1 MESGRYATDQ
11 RHGSAPPAG
20 PATPEPTQRLPS
32 QARLLFAGR
41 ALAWALPLLLVAFT
55 GAASLARGDVPEWI
69 ATAIRIV
76 AVAVVVAGLA
86 FEPQRRWR
94 NWRYELR
101 AEEIDLSRGVFVV
114 TRTLIPTIRVQ
125 HVDTQRTWLSD
136 QLGLRSVV
144 IHTAGGSHTIPALE
158 PDRAAEIRDR
168 IAQLAQR
175 PDDV

>member
-1 MESGRYATDQ
+1 LTHDS
-11 RHGSAPPAG
+11 
-20 PATPEPTQRLPS
+20 EPTGRLPS

-41 ALAWALPLLLVAFT
+41 SLGWAVPLVLVAFT
-55 GAASLARGDVPEWI
+55 GASALETEAPGWVP
-69 ATAIRIV
+69 TAIRVATVLIV
-76 AVAVVVAGLA
+76 LAGLVL
-86 FEPQRRWR
+86 EPQRRWR

-101 AEEIDLSRGVFVV
+101 DEEIDLRRGVLVV

-144 IHTAGGSHTIPALE
+144 IHTAGGSHRIPALR
-158 PDRAAEIRDR
+158 PDEATLIRDR

>member
-1 MESGRYATDQ
+1 LTLDS
-11 RHGSAPPAG
+11 
-20 PATPEPTQRLPS
+20 EPTNRLPS

-41 ALAWALPLLLVAFT
+41 SLAWAVPLVLIAFT
-55 GAASLARGDVPEWI
+55 GADALARDDAPGWLP
-69 ATAIRIV
+69 TAIRV
-76 AVAVVVAGLA
+76 AAVAIVLAGLVV
-86 FEPQRRWR
+86 EPQRRWR

-101 AEEIDLSRGVFVV
+101 DDEIDLRRGVFVI

-144 IHTAGGSHTIPALE
+144 IHTAGGSHRIPALE
-158 PDRAAEIRDR
+158 PERATEIRDR
-168 IAQLAQR
+168 IAKLAQR

>member
-1 MESGRYATDQ
+1 MEA
-11 RHGSAPPAG
+11 
-20 PATPEPTQRLPS
+20 ATPEPTQRLPG
-32 QARLLFAGR
+32 QARLLFFGRSLGWAVPLVFVAFVAGSALDDSDAPGWAGIAVR
-41 ALAWALPLLLVAFT
+41 AAAVALAVVGLV
-55 GAASLARGDVPEWI
+55 L
-69 ATAIRIV
+69 
-76 AVAVVVAGLA
+76 
-86 FEPQRRWR
+86 EPQLRWR

-101 AEEIDLSRGVFVV
+101 DEEIDLRRGFLVV

-125 HVDTQRTWLSD
+125 HVDTKRTWLSD

-144 IHTAGGSHTIPALE
+144 VHTAGGSHTIPALQ

>member
-1 MESGRYATDQ
+1 M
-11 RHGSAPPAG
+11 
-20 PATPEPTQRLPS
+20 EPTQRLPS
-32 QARLLFAGR
+32 QARLLFALQS
-41 ALAWALPLLLVAFT
+41 LAWAAPLLLVAFS
-55 GAASLARGDVPEWI
+55 GAGALARADDVPDWVPL
-69 ATAIRIV
+69 AIR
-76 AVAVVVAGLA
+76 VVGSAIALLGLLV
-86 FEPQRRWR
+86 EPQRRWR

-101 AEEIDLSRGVFVV
+101 DEEIDLRRGVLVV

-125 HVDTQRTWLSD
+125 HVDTKRTWLAD

-144 IHTAGGSHTIPALE
+144 IHTAGGSHTIPALP

>member
-1 MESGRYATDQ
+1 LTHDS
-11 RHGSAPPAG
+11 
-20 PATPEPTQRLPS
+20 EPTGRLPS

-41 ALAWALPLLLVAFT
+41 SLGWAVPLVLVAFT
-55 GAASLARGDVPEWI
+55 GAGALEQTDAPGWVP
-69 ATAIRIV
+69 TAIRV
-76 AVAVVVAGLA
+76 AVALAVLAGLVV
-86 FEPQRRWR
+86 EPQRRWR

-101 AEEIDLSRGVFVV
+101 DDEIDLRRGVLVI

-144 IHTAGGSHTIPALE
+144 IHTAGGSHRIPALR
-158 PDRAAEIRDR
+158 PDEATRIRDR

>member
-1 MESGRYATDQ
+1 MEAAT
-11 RHGSAPPAG
+11 
-20 PATPEPTQRLPS
+20 TPEPTNRLPS

-41 ALAWALPLLLVAFT
+41 SLGWAVPLVLVAFT
-55 GAASLARGDVPEWI
+55 GASALERGDAPGWLP
-69 ATAIRIV
+69 TAIR
-76 AVAVVVAGLA
+76 VAVVLIALAGLVL
-86 FEPQRRWR
+86 EPQRRWR

-101 AEEIDLSRGVFVV
+101 DDEIDLRRGVFVV

-144 IHTAGGSHTIPALE
+144 IHTAGGSHRIPALE
-158 PDRAAEIRDR
+158 PDRATEIRDR
-168 IAQLAQR
+168 IAKLAQR

>member
-1 MESGRYATDQ
+1 MEA
-11 RHGSAPPAG
+11 
-20 PATPEPTQRLPS
+20 ATPEPTQRLPG
-32 QARLLFAGR
+32 QARLLFFGRSLGWAVPLVFVAFVAGS
-41 ALAWALPLLLVAFT
+41 ALDSSDAPGWTGIAVRLVAIV
-55 GAASLARGDVPEWI
+55 LALLGL
-69 ATAIRIV
+69 
-76 AVAVVVAGLA
+76 VV
-86 FEPQRRWR
+86 EPQRRWR

-101 AEEIDLSRGVFVV
+101 DEEIDLRRGVLVV

-144 IHTAGGSHTIPALE
+144 IHTAGGSHRIPALE
-158 PDRAAEIRDR
+158 PEKAAEIRDR

>member
-1 MESGRYATDQ
+1 MTHDS
-11 RHGSAPPAG
+11 
-20 PATPEPTQRLPS
+20 EPTGRLPS

-41 ALAWALPLLLVAFT
+41 SLGWAVPLVLVAFT
-55 GAASLARGDVPEWI
+55 GASALETDAPGWVP
-69 ATAIRIV
+69 TAIRV
-76 AVAVVVAGLA
+76 LAVLAVLAGLVI
-86 FEPQRRWR
+86 EPQRRWR

-101 AEEIDLSRGVFVV
+101 DDEIDLRRGVLVV

-144 IHTAGGSHTIPALE
+144 IHTAGGSHRIPALR
-158 PDRAAEIRDR
+158 PDEATRIRDR

>member
-1 MESGRYATDQ
+1 LTHGSEPSGR
-11 RHGSAPPAG
+11 
-20 PATPEPTQRLPS
+20 LPG

-41 ALAWALPLLLVAFT
+41 SLGWAVPLLFLAFT
-55 GAASLARGDVPEWI
+55 GASALAQTDAPGGIP
-69 ATAIRIV
+69 TAIRGA
-76 AVAVVVAGLA
+76 AVLIVVAGLVV
-86 FEPQRRWR
+86 EPQRRWR

-101 AEEIDLSRGVFVV
+101 DDEIDLRRGVFVI

-144 IHTAGGSHTIPALE
+144 IHTAGGSHRIPALP
-158 PDRAAEIRDR
+158 PDEATRIRDR

>member
-1 MESGRYATDQ
+1 LTHDS
-11 RHGSAPPAG
+11 
-20 PATPEPTQRLPS
+20 EPTDRLPG

-41 ALAWALPLLLVAFT
+41 SLAWAVPFVLVAFT
-55 GAASLARGDVPEWI
+55 GAGALESGDTPGWTP
-69 ATAIRIV
+69 TAIRI
-76 AVAVVVAGLA
+76 AVVLIALAGLVV
-86 FEPQRRWR
+86 EPQRRWR

-101 AEEIDLSRGVFVV
+101 DDEIDLRRGVFVI

-144 IHTAGGSHTIPALE
+144 IHTAGGSHRIPALE
-158 PDRAAEIRDR
+158 PDRATEIRDR
-168 IAQLAQR
+168 IAKLAQR

>member
-1 MESGRYATDQ
+1 MEAAT
-11 RHGSAPPAG
+11 
-20 PATPEPTQRLPS
+20 TPEPTKRLPS

-41 ALAWALPLLLVAFT
+41 SLTWAVPLVLIAFT
-55 GAASLARGDVPEWI
+55 GAGALQQSDAPGWLPI
-69 ATAIRIV
+69 AIR
-76 AVAVVVAGLA
+76 VAVVLIALAGLVL
-86 FEPQRRWR
+86 EPQRRWR

-101 AEEIDLSRGVFVV
+101 DDEIDLRRGVLVV

-144 IHTAGGSHTIPALE
+144 IHTAGGSHRIPALQ
-158 PDRAAEIRDR
+158 PDEATRIRDR

>member
-1 MESGRYATDQ
+1 L
-11 RHGSAPPAG
+11 
-20 PATPEPTQRLPS
+20 TPDSEPTDRLPS

-41 ALAWALPLLLVAFT
+41 SLGWAAPLVLIAFT
-55 GAASLARGDVPEWI
+55 AADAIGRGDAPGWVP
-69 ATAIRIV
+69 TAIRIA
-76 AVAVVVAGLA
+76 AVLIALTGLVL
-86 FEPQRRWR
+86 EPQRRWR

-101 AEEIDLSRGVFVV
+101 DDEIDLRRGVFVI

-144 IHTAGGSHTIPALE
+144 IHTAGGSHRIPALE
-158 PDRAAEIRDR
+158 PDRATEIRDR
-168 IAQLAQR
+168 IAKLAQR

>member
-1 MESGRYATDQ
+1 METATN
-11 RHGSAPPAG
+11 
-20 PATPEPTQRLPS
+20 PEPAERLPS
-32 QARLLFAGR
+32 QSRLLFAGR
-41 ALAWALPLLLVAFT
+41 SLAWAVPLVLIAFAGA
-55 GAASLARGDVPEWI
+55 GAAERGDGPSWLP
-69 ATAIRIV
+69 TAIRV
-76 AVAVVVAGLA
+76 AAVAIVLAGLV

-101 AEEIDLSRGVFVV
+101 DDEIDLRRGVFVI

-144 IHTAGGSHTIPALE
+144 IHTAGGSHRIPALR
-158 PDRAAEIRDR
+158 PDEATRIRDR
-168 IAQLAQR
+168 IAQLSQR

>member
-1 MESGRYATDQ
+1 MEAAT
-11 RHGSAPPAG
+11 
-20 PATPEPTQRLPS
+20 TPEPTQRLPS
-32 QARLLFAGR
+32 QARVLFALYS
-41 ALAWALPLLLVAFT
+41 LAWAAPLLLVAFS
-55 GAASLARGDVPEWI
+55 GAGALDRADDVPGW
-69 ATAIRIV
+69 APLAIR
-76 AVAVVVAGLA
+76 AVAVIVVLLGLLV
-86 FEPQRRWR
+86 EPQRRWR

-101 AEEIDLSRGVFVV
+101 DEEIDLRRGVLVV

-125 HVDTQRTWLSD
+125 HVDTKRTWLAD

-144 IHTAGGSHTIPALE
+144 IHTAGGSHTIPALP